1 MNSFKEFIFGKG
13 RTILAAVLFIVGV
26 VLLLE
31 SPIKNYFLNNQQ
43 NEVLNELKH
52 LTAEDIKAN
61 KSNSKLPSVGEI
73 SAPAL
78 NMNLPIVKGTTNES
92 MLVSAGTLKPDQKMG
107 EGNYTLASHY
117 SDAYNET
124 LLFSP
129 LKRATLGMKIY
140 LSDGEK
146 IYTYEVSKIDV
157 VTPDR
162 VDVLNDSYDPIITLV
177 TCEDLAATK
186 RRIVTGRLTTTT
198 DVKNATKEMI
208 DAFNIQFKTF

>member
-1 MNSFKEFIFGKG
+1 
-13 RTILAAVLFIVGV
+13 
-26 VLLLE
+26 
-31 SPIKNYFLNNQQ
+31 
-43 NEVLNELKH
+43 
-52 LTAEDIKAN
+52 
-61 KSNSKLPSVGEI
+61 
-73 SAPAL
+73 
-78 NMNLPIVKGTTNES
+78 
-92 MLVSAGTLKPDQKMG
+92 
-107 EGNYTLASHY
+107 
-117 SDAYNET
+117 
-124 LLFSP
+124 
-129 LKRATLGMKIY
+129 MKIY

>member
-1 MNSFKEFIFGKG
+1 
-13 RTILAAVLFIVGV
+13 
-26 VLLLE
+26 
-31 SPIKNYFLNNQQ
+31 
-43 NEVLNELKH
+43 
-52 LTAEDIKAN
+52 
-61 KSNSKLPSVGEI
+61 
-73 SAPAL
+73 
-78 NMNLPIVKGTTNES
+78 
-92 MLVSAGTLKPDQKMG
+92 MG

-117 SDAYNET
+117 SNAYNET

-146 IYTYEVSKIDV
+146 IYTYEISAIDI

-186 RRIVTGRLTTTT
+186 RRIVTGRLTTIT
-198 DVKNATKEMI
+198 DVGNATKEMV
-208 DAFNIQFKTF
+208 DAFNIQFKTY